1 MRFERRVSVEG
12 EEKPV
17 TTALDASVIIA
28 GVLAWHE
35 HHEAAAAEL
44 TALLSGPT
52 EIILPLQALVE
63 AYSVMTRLPSP
74 HRLSAKDALD
84 VLDGSLKQRTIVVGL
99 EGEEGW
105 ELIGDLSRRQ
115 IAAATSYDGLI
126 VSCALKGHAQRIL
139 TFNRA
144 HFERLG
150 GEAIEIVVPGA
161 LPLKP

>member
-1 MRFERRVSVEG
+1 MAGRES
-12 EEKPV
+12 PAA
-17 TTALDASVIIA
+17 TALDASVIIA

-44 TALLSGPT
+44 TALLEGPA
-52 EIILPLQALVE
+52 EIILPAHALVE

-84 VLDGSLKQRTIVVGL
+84 VLDGSLKQRTTVVGL
-99 EGEEGW
+99 DGKEGW

-115 IAAATSYDGLI
+115 IAGATSYDGVI
-126 VSCALKGHAQRIL
+126 VACALKGGARRIL

-144 HFERLG
+144 HFERVG
-150 GEAIEIVVPGA
+150 GEALEIVVPGA
-161 LPLKP
+161 LPLQP